1 MGDQTM
7 KVEVKE
13 WTIVTPAQDT
23 TKHSLWSS
31 NLDLLV
37 ARVYIPTVYFYQPN
51 GCSPNFFHTQVLK
64 EALSKVLV
72 LFYPVA
78 GRLRRDN
85 NGRFE
90 IYCNGE
96 GVLFVEANSEG
107 VIDDFGDFTPCS
119 ELQQL
124 IPTVDYSE
132 DDDRISLHPLLVL
145 QVTFFKCGG
154 VSLGVG
160 WHHTLGDGSSAI
172 HFINAWSDMARGISV
187 NIPPFI
193 DRTLL
198 CSRDPPPSAMFHH
211 IEYSPPPSMN
221 ITTSQAQECQASHE
235 EPLTSTSILKITLD
249 QVNTLKVKSKKD
261 QVDPTKYSSYEV
273 LAAHVWHCVC
283 MARGL
288 PDDQTTKLY
297 MATDGRSRLH
307 PPLPPGYFGNVLFTA
322 TSIAL
327 SGEVKS
333 QPLKYTVENLHD
345 ALTRMD
351 NDYLRSALDYLA
363 LQPDPTALIRD
374 AHTFQCPNLNV
385 VSWSRLP
392 IYDADFGW
400 GRPIHMGPANVIFEG
415 TGYILPSPT
424 RDGTLSLIIRLHAH
438 HMQVFKKMFYDYSL
452 TCPSHASL

>member
-1 MGDQTM
+1 M
-7 KVEVKE
+7 KIEVKE

-23 TKHSLWSS
+23 IKHSLWST

-37 ARVYIPTVYFYQPN
+37 PRVHIPTVYFYQPN
-51 GCSPNFFHTQVLK
+51 GCSPNFFDTQVLK

-72 LFYPVA
+72 L
-78 GRLRRDN
+78 DN
-85 NGRFE
+85 NGRLE

-107 VIDDFGDFTPCS
+107 DIDDFGDFTPCS

-132 DDDRISLHPLLVL
+132 DDDHISLHPLVVL

-187 NIPPFI
+187 NVPPFI

-198 CSRDPPPSAMFHH
+198 CARDPPSAMFHH

-273 LAAHVWHCVC
+273 LAAH
-283 MARGL
+283 
-288 PDDQTTKLY
+288 LY
-297 MATDGRSRLH
+297 VATDGRSRLY

-327 SGEVKS
+327 SGDVKS

-351 NDYLRSALDYLA
+351 NDYLRSAMDYLA
-363 LQPDPTALIRD
+363 LQPDPTALIRG

-385 VSWSRLP
+385 VSWIRLP
-392 IYDADFGW
+392 IHDADFGW
-400 GRPIHMGPANVIFEG
+400 GRPIYMGPASPSFEG
-415 TGYILPSPT
+415 MGYILPSPT
-424 RDGTLSLIIRLHAH
+424 RDGTLSLIIRLQNMH
-438 HMQVFKKMFYDYSL
+438 VFKKLFYDF
-452 TCPSHASL
+452 